1 MEGRMGREQD
11 VQTKRDE
18 LIERFGS
25 DLLFADNF
33 DNSIIGVTTGFNSG
47 IVVYDG
53 NKMAKELM
61 YQHNMTDEEAWEY
74 LEYNVF
80 GAYVGEKTPIYVLD

>member
-1 MEGRMGREQD
+1 MEERLGGKQD
-11 VQTKRDE
+11 DEAKRNE
-18 LIERFGS
+18 LAEHFGN

-80 GAYVGEKTPIYVLD
+80 GAYVGEKTPIYILD

>member
-1 MEGRMGREQD
+1 MERRMDREQD

-18 LIERFGS
+18 LTERFGS

-33 DNSIIGVTTGFNSG
+33 DSSIIGVTTGFNSG

>member
-1 MEGRMGREQD
+1 MEGRMDRKQD

-18 LIERFGS
+18 LTERFGS

-80 GAYVGEKTPIYVLD
+80 GAYVGDKTPIYVI

>member
-1 MEGRMGREQD
+1 MDREQD

-18 LIERFGS
+18 LAERFGS
-25 DLLFADNF
+25 HLLFADNF
-33 DNSIIGVTTGFNSG
+33 DNSIIGVATGFNDG
-47 IVVYDG
+47 VVVYDG

>member
-1 MEGRMGREQD
+1 M
-11 VQTKRDE
+11 
-18 LIERFGS
+18 
-25 DLLFADNF
+25 FADNF
-33 DNSIIGVTTGFNSG
+33 DNSIIGVATGFNDG
-47 IVVYDG
+47 VVVYDG

>member
-1 MEGRMGREQD
+1 MDIR
-11 VQTKRDE
+11 KE
-18 LIERFGS
+18 LCEHFGD

-47 IVVYDG
+47 VVVYDG
-53 NKMAKELM
+53 NKMVKELM